1 MMANKVRIALAL
13 PLIFSLAA
21 CGGKSGGGDADQN
34 VVRDIFAVG
43 DIVEAKEDGGAV
55 IGDISTNDQGE
66 NLSFSLAQGQAME
79 NGTLEF
85 NGDGTFSYTPDED
98 FFGSDSVSYVALNDD
113 TGATSTAMLTINVIN
128 DFERIEE
135 YGWELVWSDEFNTT
149 DFFDASLWLG
159 ENISVTG
166 GSLKIDAVEGKTTV
180 LKGIN
185 PINRGRIE
193 ANVRTAA
200 GVDVMSA
207 FKLVPVSDTYDGDN
221 ALSLMQAKGGIMT
234 AGAHYGLEK
243 VSGVLMNDEL
253 LATASDEFH
262 NYAIEWGASKIR
274 WYIDGTHVY
283 TVDTLNLWG
292 YNQVGEDIIADT
304 EGPFN
309 QDMQIVFELTA
320 QGDDLPAQML
330 VDYIN
335 VYTCD
340 ASVEA
345 SVEECASKEKT
356 KISRAASDRIESV
369 GVEVTELFTDGHK
382 DPVTE
387 ALISD
392 LHPLSWHYTEDVVE
406 LTITP
411 FNEPEIKTLSV
422 EDEHGLVLDFTS
434 QLGTAAVGIGVASA
448 ELNGRNIALNFDLM
462 IDSEATDAEN
472 IKIKMESGDRNH
484 GVVTWS
490 LEDLTLDEWQSY
502 SIPVTDFINNPAIE
516 LGIEYPLNPDNLT
529 SLITVEADGAAHFQL
544 DNINLNCINSEGCI
558 QGPLALQTA
567 AAPKADP
574 IRYEAENYISESG
587 TGLEDT
593 TDEGG
598 GQNVGFVS
606 DGDFVSYT
614 INAPG
619 IGPYTLDYRVASNGG
634 SEGFVM
640 SLDGV
645 PVHTQSIPDTGDWQN
660 WITITSSEF
669 ELTAGV
675 YTMQIDF
682 IDENQNLNWLE
693 IQPPITEFLV
703 EAEDFDVQSGID
715 LEDTLD
721 NGGGENIGWIDQG
734 DFVEYT
740 VNIPSTGEYLIEYRV
755 AGLWDTLGLENTI
768 GGVLVD
774 TQAMDSTGDWQNW
787 VTQSSVVELTA
798 GEQTMRLDFIDG
810 PININWIRLTRQQA
824 MVKIKNNYKQFEQ
837 G

>member
-43 DIVEAKEDGGAV
+43 EMVETKEDGGAV
-55 IGDISTNDQGE
+55 IGDISTNDQGK
-66 NLSFSLAQGQAME
+66 NLTYALANKEAMQ
-79 NGTLEF
+79 NGILDLSA
-85 NGDGTFSYTPDED
+85 DGTFTYTPNVD
-98 FFGSDSVSYVALNDD
+98 FFGTDSVNYIVSSEDS
-113 TGATSTAMLTINVIN
+113 TETAMAKLTINVIN
-128 DFERIEE
+128 DFERIDE
-135 YGWELVWSDEFNTT
+135 YGWELVWSDEFNTAGL
-149 DFFDASLWLG
+149 FDASLWSG
-159 ENISVTG
+159 GNASVSE
-166 GSLKIDAVEGKTTV
+166 GSLKIDAVEGQTTV

-185 PINRGRIE
+185 PINTGRVE
-193 ANVRTAA
+193 ASVRTAA

-207 FKLVPVSDTYDGDN
+207 FKLIPVNDSYEGDN
-221 ALSLMQAKGGIMT
+221 ALSLMQSADGRMT

-243 VSGVLMNDEL
+243 ISGVIMNEEL
-253 LATASDEFH
+253 LATASDDFH
-262 NYAIEWGASKIR
+262 SYAIEWGASKIR

-292 YNQVGEDIIADT
+292 YNQVTVADEIIVDT

-369 GVEVTELFTDGHK
+369 GLEVTQLFTDGHI

-387 ALISD
+387 ALVSD
-392 LHPLSWHYTEDVVE
+392 LHPLSWHYTEDVAE
-406 LTITP
+406 LTITHV
-411 FNEPEIKTLSV
+411 NEPEIKTLSL

-434 QLGTAAVGIGVASA
+434 QLGDSAVGIGVERA

-462 IDSEATDAEN
+462 IDSNATDAEN

-529 SLITVEADGAAHFQL
+529 SLMTVEADGAAHFQL

-682 IDENQNLNWLE
+682 IDENQNLNWFE
-693 IQPPITEFLV
+693 VQPPITEILI
-703 EAEDFDVQSGID
+703 EAEDYDIQSGIE

-721 NGGGENIGWIDQG
+721 NGGGENIGYIDQG

-755 AGLWDTLGLENTI
+755 AGLWDSLGLENTI
-768 GGVLVD
+768 GGVVVD
-774 TQAMDSTGDWQNW
+774 IQAMDSTGDWQNW
-787 VTQSSVVELTA
+787 VTQSSVVDLTA

-810 PININWIRLTRQQA
+810 PMNINWIRLTRQ
-824 MVKIKNNYKQFEQ
+824 
-837 G
+837 